1 MVTTFV
7 VTLRNIIKSFTLINM
22 SVTYNRTMSIYYDIT
37 DSPLDNRTMKHKFVA
52 DLRKAGIA
60 VNSRYAYNSDL
71 KKEKYGFTES
81 MKGSNNYATM
91 VNGNEVFSSWNEKTV
106 MKLTNNLIGALEN
119 AEIEMQQTDS
129 QKKVKSWAG
138 IHGKYCYFDVSEK
151 LDGTQIWNEDTVIG
165 RHLQY
170 GSIQNGDYV
179 TMKVEFEFNYGEMKV
194 KFDINWDAKTVQKK
208 ADIEAMVVDVP
219 LKDMGHIQKVIERIA
234 SYKKNGVNVDNPTI
248 ECHFD
253 AKTESR
259 SECAPDIIA
268 KVREARKTA

>member
-37 DSPLDNRTMKHKFVA
+37 DSPLDNRTMKRKFVA
-52 DLRKAGIA
+52 DLRKVGIA
-60 VNSRYAYNSDL
+60 LHNRYAYNSEL
-71 KKEKYGFTES
+71 KKENYGFTES
-81 MKGSNNYATM
+81 MKGSDNYATM

-106 MKLTNNLIGALEN
+106 MKLTNNLIGALEDV
-119 AEIEMQQTDS
+119 EIEMQQTQS

-138 IHGKYCYFDVSEK
+138 IRGKYCYFDASEK
-151 LDGTQIWNEDTVIG
+151 LDGTQNWNDDTVIG
-165 RHLQY
+165 KHLQY
-170 GSIQNGDYV
+170 GSVQNGDYV

-194 KFDINWDAKTVQKK
+194 KFDINWETKTVQKK

-259 SECAPDIIA
+259 SECAPDIIE